1 MFERRVV
8 PIADIRLDGRLR
20 QPDPVKVREIAES
33 IARLGLLHPLLLSSD
48 LYLLAGLH
56 RLEALKLLGWQEAEC
71 RIVPYVHGS
80 PEATL
85 YALDEN
91 LMRNELTALEQ
102 AEYLLQREE
111 ILRSMRVRAVRGGQA
126 GNINA
131 ASVAQNECVK
141 LTHSFFTTQEL
152 ASHLGMSRKTYQ
164 RRLSIAQNL
173 SQEERDMIRGTPLAN
188 KPTVLLEIA
197 RIQDPERRRTVIRM
211 MSSENAP
218 ASVKEAVRRYRME
231 KGEIQPELDI
241 IKPSNWWSFGCP
253 KWRQEDFRGS
263 IPGEIY
269 ANALYYFAPE
279 QGVAADGMAGSGM
292 LRRVYEDRHLWQKER
307 RLALDIR
314 LYDLYPKEPW
324 ASKYGIQRHDMT
336 TPLPEPVD
344 WLFIDPPYFR
354 IAADFLEGEL
364 AKTQDY
370 GRYCE
375 LMRRVI
381 EAARDSLR
389 PGGVFCLF
397 VAPYADI
404 TDPESPFIDVPADMY
419 RIAIESGLRLVFRA
433 YVSRGEQQRRAA
445 GMMNLKAKRMRRMF
459 CDVCELLVFQ
469 REESNGPTGF

>member
-1 MFERRVV
+1 M
-8 PIADIRLDGRLR
+8 R
-20 QPDPVKVREIAES
+20 QPDPDKVQEIARS
-33 IARLGLLHPLLLSSD
+33 IAQIGLLHPLLLSSD
-48 LYLLAGLH
+48 FYLLAGVH

-71 RIVPYVHGS
+71 LIVPHPQGS

-85 YALDEN
+85 CALDEN

-102 AEYLLQREE
+102 AEYLLRREE
-111 ILRSMRVRAVRGGQA
+111 ILRAMGVRAEKGGQV
-126 GNINA
+126 GNVNA
-131 ASVAQNECVK
+131 ASVAKNEPEEFSD
-141 LTHSFFTTQEL
+141 SFCTTLEL
-152 ASHLGMSRKTYQ
+152 AQRLGMSDRTYQ
-164 RRLSIAQNL
+164 HRLTIARNL
-173 SQEERDMIRGTPLAN
+173 SPEERDMIRGTPLAD
-188 KPTVLLEIA
+188 KPAVLLDIA
-197 RIQDPERRRTVIRM
+197 RIQDPERRRAVIKM
-211 MSSENAP
+211 MSGEDTP
-218 ASVKEAVRRYRME
+218 KSVREAVRRYRIE
-231 KGEIQPELDI
+231 KGEIQAELDI

-253 KWRQEDFRGS
+253 KWQQEDFRGS

-279 QGVAADGMAGSGM
+279 RAIAADGMAGSGM

-307 RLALDIR
+307 RFDLDIR

-324 ASKYGIQRHDMT
+324 ASKYDIQRHDMT
-336 TPLPEPVD
+336 EPLPEPVD

-370 GRYCE
+370 ERYCE

-397 VAPYADI
+397 IAPYADI
-404 TDPESPFIDVPADMY
+404 TDPESPFIDIPADMY
-419 RIAIESGLRLVFRA
+419 RIGLESDLRLVFRA

-445 GMMNLKAKRMRRMF
+445 GMMNLKAKRVRRMF

-469 REESNGPTGF
+469 RDER